1 MQKTR
6 FEIEHKLRRER
17 RAKKKKAR
25 EQVEREQNRVIRSSR
40 RSRLEDS
47 SKSKAI
53 DELKA
58 KRSAGETSSGLPSH
72 NTQAC
77 LNGLKLEEA
86 THVTVSGPTVC
97 RVLGFTCK
105 KVVLSKD

>member
-1 MQKTR
+1 MQNTR
-6 FEIEHKLRRER
+6 FEIEQKLRRER
-17 RAKKKKAR
+17 RAKKKKAK

-58 KRSAGETSSGLPSH
+58 KRSAGEMDPGLPSH

-77 LNGLKLEEA
+77 LNGLKLEDI
-86 THVTVSGPTVC
+86 TVC
-97 RVLGFTCK
+97 RAVDHACA
-105 KVVLSKD
+105 LSTGWSQQYMYCT